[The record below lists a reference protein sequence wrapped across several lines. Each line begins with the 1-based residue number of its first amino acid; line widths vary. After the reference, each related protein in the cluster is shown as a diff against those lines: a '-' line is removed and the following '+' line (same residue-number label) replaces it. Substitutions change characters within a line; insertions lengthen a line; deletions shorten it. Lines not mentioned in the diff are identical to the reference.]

1 MNMDKLNSWLSL
13 AANVG
18 VVAGIVFLA
27 IEIRQNQT
35 SLDRNSELME
45 REYQLQVADGLKAI
59 ADASDDFRIMTANSE
74 ELTRIWLDGLE
85 GKELSE
91 TEYHR
96 FRMMCG
102 MGIWNSAA
110 LYRRSIILEQEGFA
124 RAEERYW
131 RNTINSQPGMR
142 ECWENNVN
150 GLLSWGFED
159 FVDAVTETAPN

>member
-1 MNMDKLNSWLSL
+1 MKFDKLNSWLSL
-13 AANVG
+13 AANFG

-74 ELTRIWLDGLE
+74 ELTRIWLDGIA
-85 GKELSE
+85 GKDLSE
-91 TEYHR
+91 IEEHR

-110 LYRRSIILEQEGFA
+110 LYRRSTILEQEVLAG
-124 RAEERYW
+124 AEERYW
-131 RNTINSQPGMR
+131 RRTIDAQPGMKR
-142 ECWENNVN
+142 CWENNVN
-150 GLLSWGFED
+150 GLRSWGFQD
-159 FVDAVTETAPN
+159 FVDAVTESPPN